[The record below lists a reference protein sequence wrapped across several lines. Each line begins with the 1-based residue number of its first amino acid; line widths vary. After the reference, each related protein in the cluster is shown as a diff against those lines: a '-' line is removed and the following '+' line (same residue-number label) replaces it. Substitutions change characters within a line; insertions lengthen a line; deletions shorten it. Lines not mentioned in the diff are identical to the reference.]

1 MATIYTASTLP
12 SVAAGTSLGGAGM
25 VNPAMVTL
33 CGAGALDIGVPVM
46 RMPPLLTIW
55 RSSPAEPMS

>member
-1 MATIYTASTLP
+1 MATIYTASTP
-12 SVAAGTSLGGAGM
+12 PVAAGTSLGGAGM
-25 VNPAMVTL
+25 VSPAMVTL

-46 RMPPLLTIW
+46 RMPPLFTIW